1 MRIPPNVYLDGM
13 VLEYV
18 ESFKYLGHIIKN
30 DLTDDDAILRKVR
43 SLSVRGNI
51 LIRNFSFCCFDVLC
65 RLFTTFCYS
74 LNCSAL

>member
-1 MRIPPNVYLDGM
+1 MFFFLDGV

-18 ESFKYLGHIIKN
+18 ESFKSLGHIIKN
-30 DLTDDDAILRKVR
+30 DFTDDNISREVR